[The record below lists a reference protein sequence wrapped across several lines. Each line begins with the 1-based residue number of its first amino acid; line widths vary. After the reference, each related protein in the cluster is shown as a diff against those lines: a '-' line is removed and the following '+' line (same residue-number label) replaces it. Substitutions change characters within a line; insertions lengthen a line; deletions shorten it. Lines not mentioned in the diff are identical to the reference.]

1 MENLQSGNATPIR
14 VVVVMEG
21 GIVQDII
28 ADMPVSVT
36 VIDYDIEGHDPISDE
51 TYAIQQQDGSFEPA
65 YRSAPSAII
74 DAGRIDQLENAALY
88 FDYDKSADDLVK
100 RWMNCRVETPWPA
113 REQRVLW
120 RASFALDGCPFELS
134 FLVPVTSIEAAQ
146 DIAARCLQE
155 IWPDQVEKLDQSF
168 LAGQAVL
175 A

>member
-1 MENLQSGNATPIR
+1 MENGQSGNATPIR
-14 VVVVMEG
+14 VVVVIEG
-21 GIVQDII
+21 GMVQHII
-28 ADMPVSVT
+28 ADMPLAVT
-36 VIDYDIEGHDPISDE
+36 VIDYDVGMDALADE
-51 TYAIQQQDGSFEPA
+51 TYAIPQQDGGLAPA
-65 YRSAPSAII
+65 YRSATSAII